1 MAGRGRRP
9 TSADAPPIR
18 RGGGSRGEPRRLPL
32 WLLLLLLPL
41 HVASLVATQSSI
53 AAGVSPPAM
62 GALFRRRQQSQQA
75 QPIFHIGA
83 VVNPPDSTS
92 YFAQAIED
100 AVAEHGIT
108 LYAQTV
114 HMNSNPIRIAQSVCE
129 NLISSQVFAV
139 VISHP
144 VSGELSPAAVS
155 YTCGFY
161 NVPVIGISSRHSS
174 LSDKNLHRTF
184 LRTVPPYSQQ
194 ADVWVE
200 LLQFLKYRCVVFIHS
215 SDNDGRATLGRFQN
229 KAEPQGIKL
238 ERVIEYEPGITDI
251 TQELEETKELHCRVF
266 VLYATAEDATGIY
279 SEVAFLNMTSPGYIW
294 IVSEQALRAPN
305 VPDGVLGLELVNASD
320 EKAHIR
326 DSVQVIALALKEL
339 QKDPNMT
346 QPNISCSMLG
356 NSWESGLKLVSLLK
370 KQKLLRGETGRV
382 RFDDKGDRLD
392 SDYDILNVVR
402 GSHVPVGQ
410 YVFSKWSMSMELE
423 LELEKVVW
431 PGRQRETPLGY
442 VIPKHLRVATIAE
455 RPFVWVRP
463 VADESQCLP
472 SEILCPWTNSTDGIT
487 YPFCC
492 EGYCMDL
499 LRTLSERL
507 NFTYT
512 LYQVQDG
519 QYGTF
524 DFVNGSTYKRW
535 SGMVGDL
542 VRGVADMIIAPLTI
556 TPERSMEID
565 FTKPFKYQGI
575 TILAKKQD
583 KSSTLASFLQP
594 FQKTLWIL
602 VMVSVHVVALALYLL
617 DRFSPFGRYKLPNS
631 DATEEDALNL
641 SSAIWF
647 AWGVLLNSGIAEGTP
662 RSFSGRVL
670 GMVWAGFAMIVVA
683 SYTANL
689 AAFLVLEKP
698 ESSLSGINDPRLRNP
713 SENFTYATVKG
724 SAVDMY
730 FRRQVELSNM
740 YRIMEGKNYETV
752 EEGIEALKNNQ
763 LDAFIW
769 DSSRL
774 EFEAA
779 QHCDLVTAGEQFGR
793 SGYGIGLQRNS
804 FWVDK
809 VTLTLLEM
817 HESGC
822 MEQLDSKWIIRDGEK
837 CETRNERTPATLGL
851 TNMAGVF
858 ILVGAGIV
866 GGIGLI
872 VIEIVYKKHQTRK
885 QRRLE
890 LARHAADK
898 WRGAVERWDD
908 WDPETHYDLSP
919 RPKRQA
925 ENEKPVEHQP
935 LSHMWKNLDV
945 LTAARTRTVGTNTE
959 PLFLDIPQGNARRR
973 RRRRQAKE
981 RTSSRDSS
989 LDSSR
994 NTDSSESGDNA
1005 VRRRLSAAKPN
1016 HNPSP

>member
-1 MAGRGRRP
+1 MMKSSERNKREQKLKVSYGGAHAQLRQWIMIPYVAVYCRGNRKCEQR
-9 TSADAPPIR
+9 SAWLAVQAAPPGTSWAGQMHR
-18 RGGGSRGEPRRLPL
+18 RGGRPSPVTSRGGRRGTSRGP
-32 WLLLLLLPL
+32 WLLWLLLPL
-41 HVASLVATQSSI
+41 HLAALIRAQSSTTNS
-53 AAGVSPPAM
+53 VPL
-62 GALFRRRQQSQQA
+62 GARGAPLRRQRHLPAHPQA
-75 QPIFHIGA
+75 IFHIGA

-251 TQELEETKELHCRVF
+251 TQELEESKELHCRVF
-266 VLYATAEDATGIY
+266 VLYATADDATGIY
-279 SEVAFLNMTSPGYIW
+279 SEVAFLNMTSPGYVW

-320 EKAHIR
+320 ERAHIR
-326 DSVQVIALALKEL
+326 DSVEVIALALKEL

-356 NSWESGLKLVSLLK
+356 NSWESGIKLVGLLK

-382 RFDDKGDRLD
+382 RFDDRGDRLD

-402 GSHVPVGQ
+402 GNHAPVGQ
-410 YVFSKWSMSMELE
+410 YVFSKWSMSMELD
-423 LELEKVVW
+423 LELDRVVW
-431 PGRQRETPLGY
+431 PGNRTETPLGY
-442 VIPKHLRVATIAE
+442 VIPKHLKVATIAE

-463 VADESQCLP
+463 VADESDCLP
-472 SEILCPWTNSTDGIT
+472 SEIFCPWTNSSDGIA

-499 LRTLSERL
+499 LQSLSQKL

-524 DFVNGSTYKRW
+524 DFVNGSTHKRW

-556 TPERSMEID
+556 TPERSMEIE

-724 SAVDMY
+724 SAVDLY

-740 YRIMEGKNYETV
+740 YRIMEGKNYDSV
-752 EEGIEALKNNQ
+752 EQGIEALKNNQ

-779 QHCDLVTAGEQFGR
+779 QHCELVTAGEQFGR

-817 HESGC
+817 HESGY
-822 MEQLDSKWIIRDGEK
+822 MEQLDSKWIIRGGEK
-837 CETRNERTPATLGL
+837 CETKNERTPATLGL

-898 WRGAVERWDD
+898 WRGAVE
-908 WDPETHYDLSP
+908 
-919 RPKRQA
+919 
-925 ENEKPVEHQP
+925 
-935 LSHMWKNLDV
+935 
-945 LTAARTRTVGTNTE
+945 
-959 PLFLDIPQGNARRR
+959 
-973 RRRRQAKE
+973 
-981 RTSSRDSS
+981 
-989 LDSSR
+989 
-994 NTDSSESGDNA
+994 
-1005 VRRRLSAAKPN
+1005 
-1016 HNPSP
+1016 

>member
-1 MAGRGRRP
+1 MLHLCGTGCRTAAGH
-9 TSADAPPIR
+9 
-18 RGGGSRGEPRRLPL
+18 SRKQARVRMSVL
-32 WLLLLLLPL
+32 
-41 HVASLVATQSSI
+41 ASLFALHALTIIRAQSVTDVPAAAAIPHGRSLPDGVAAVERVGRSMASRSS
-53 AAGVSPPAM
+53 PAT
-62 GALFRRRQQSQQA
+62 
-75 QPIFHIGA
+75 IFHIGA

-100 AVAEHGIT
+100 ATAEHGLL

-114 HMNSNPIRIAQSVCE
+114 HMNANPIRIAQSVCE

-144 VSGELSPAAVS
+144 VNGELSPATVS

-184 LRTVPPYSQQ
+184 LRTVPPYSHQ
-194 ADVWVE
+194 ADVWVKM
-200 LLQFLKYRCVVFIHS
+200 LQFLSYRCVVFIHS

-229 KAEPQGIKL
+229 MADPAGIKL
-238 ERVIEYEPGITDI
+238 ERVIEYESGITDI
-251 TQELEETKELHCRVF
+251 LQELEEVKELHCRVF
-266 VLYATAEDATGIY
+266 VLYATAEDATGIF
-279 SEVAFLNMTSPGYIW
+279 SEVTYLNMTSPEYVW
-294 IVSEQALRAPN
+294 IVSEQALHAVN
-305 VPDGVLGLELVNASD
+305 VPDGVLALELVNASD
-320 EKAHIR
+320 ERAHIR
-326 DSVQVIALALKEL
+326 DSVNIIALALKEL
-339 QKDPNMT
+339 QRDSTMT
-346 QPNISCSMLG
+346 TPSLNCSMLG
-356 NSWESGLKLVSLLK
+356 RTWESGLKLVSLLK
-370 KQKLLRGETGRV
+370 KQELLRGETGRV

-392 SDYDILNVVR
+392 SDYDIVNIVR
-402 GSHVPVGQ
+402 GIKVPVGQ
-410 YVFSKWSMSMELE
+410 YVFSKWKMDMELKIH
-423 LELEKVVW
+423 LEQVVW
-431 PGRQRETPLGY
+431 PGNQTEKPLGY
-442 VIPKHLRVATIAE
+442 IIPKHLKVTTVAE

-463 VADESQCLP
+463 VSDESECLP
-472 SEILCPWTNSTDGIT
+472 NEILCPRTNNSDGIT
-487 YPFCC
+487 YPYCC
-492 EGYCMDL
+492 EGYCIDL
-499 LRTLSERL
+499 LKSLSQKL

-519 QYGTF
+519 QYGTY

-542 VRGVADMIIAPLTI
+542 VRGVADMIMAPLTI
-556 TPERSMEID
+556 TPERSIDID

-617 DRFSPFGRYKLPNS
+617 DRFSPFGRYRLPNS

-740 YRIMEGKNYETV
+740 YRIMEGKNYDSV

-779 QHCDLVTAGEQFGR
+779 QHCELVTAGEQFGR

-817 HESGC
+817 HESGY
-822 MEQLDSKWIIRDGEK
+822 MEQLDSKWILSGGEK
-837 CETRNERTPATLGL
+837 CETKNERTPATLGL

-890 LARHAADK
+890 LARHAAEK
-898 WRGAVERWDD
+898 WRGAVERHR
-908 WDPETHYDLSP
+908 PGAQYYDLTP
-919 RPKRQA
+919 RPNRAHTVHVTDDTSMTSVQCS
-925 ENEKPVEHQP
+925 N
-935 LSHMWKNLDV
+935 D
-945 LTAARTRTVGTNTE
+945 TRDNDTKSVCSVATNTD
-959 PLFLDIPQGNARRR
+959 PVLLDPAASRTLS
-973 RRRRQAKE
+973 RQP
-981 RTSSRDSS
+981 SSSS
-989 LDSSR
+989 L
-994 NTDSSESGDNA
+994 ESNI
-1005 VRRRLSAAKPN
+1005 SN
-1016 HNPSP
+1016 HSVPYATV